1 MLADRGDPLMCRRV
15 LLIEDDNI
23 LRFLIAD
30 ALSHIDVEVI
40 ECATADAGLV
50 VLKNAPSNSV
60 AFVLT
65 DIRTPG
71 VLDGFEL
78 AKIVWERW
86 PDLPVILTSGH
97 RSVQEHELPAH
108 SRFMAKPWTLE
119 QTRSAIWIKAIAF
132 AAITT

>member
-1 MLADRGDPLMCRRV
+1 MCRRL

-40 ECATADAGLV
+40 ECTTADAGLV
-50 VLKNAPSNSV
+50 VLENAASNSV

-78 AKIVWERW
+78 AEIVWERW
-86 PDLPVILTSGH
+86 PELPVILTSGH
-97 RSVQEHELPAH
+97 RSVEESELPAH
-108 SRFMAKPWTLE
+108 SMFMAKPWTLDQLYQVVAE
-119 QTRSAIWIKAIAF
+119 QLTSAKAWL
-132 AAITT
+132 